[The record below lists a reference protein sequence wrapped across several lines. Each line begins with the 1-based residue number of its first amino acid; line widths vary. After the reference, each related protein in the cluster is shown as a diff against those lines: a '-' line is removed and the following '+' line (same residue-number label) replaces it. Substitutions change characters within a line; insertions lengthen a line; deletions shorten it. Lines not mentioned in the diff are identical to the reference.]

1 MTKPSKLS
9 RRERQIMDILY
20 RLEEASAKDVM
31 AEMEDAPSYSSVRT
45 LIGKLVDKGH
55 VAHRE
60 SGLKY
65 VYYPLQTRDK
75 ASKSALN
82 HLLQTFF
89 DDSPLRAVN
98 SLLDMSAKHLSDEEL
113 QELADMIEAKK
124 QARESSDAAEDSHDA
139 SKRSVG
145 R

>member
-75 ASKSALN
+75 ASKSALS
-82 HLLQTFF
+82 HVLQTFF

-98 SLLDMSAKHLSDEEL
+98 SLLDMSAKNLSDEEL
-113 QELADMIEAKK
+113 QELADIIEAKK
-124 QARESSDAAEDSHDA
+124 QSRESSDTVEESHDS
-139 SKRSVG
+139 SKRSAG